1 MKNNSITS
9 YQFFST
15 MFLSTLA
22 YMLFFDNTATVFQL
36 LYILLALGINILFIS
51 FYRGKRNIISNI
63 IIYLYFTVISA
74 LSVAKLS
81 QYMHV
86 VLKSGPYWAII
97 LLILISAYFCSY
109 KGLEPLARASQIIL
123 FFVFIF
129 LLYIFIS
136 PFSTVKMDFSRINTH
151 LYTNFL
157 PILILLLPS
166 FSYVA
171 LNDNITDCKKSPLFI
186 YSVIEFAVL
195 GLSVFFS
202 SFLNA
207 YYPMDVITKNVKY
220 GIFKGGDCLYLT
232 IITISVLYIISI
244 GCQSA
249 TVNHRKYKLKNAVFI
264 GITGVATAFL
274 LLFI

>member
-22 YMLFFDNTATVFQL
+22 YMIFIDNTATVFQL
-36 LYILLALGINILFIS
+36 LYIILALGINILFIS
-51 FYRGKRNIISNI
+51 FYRGKTNIISNI
-63 IIYLYFTVISA
+63 IIHLYFIVISA

-123 FFVFIF
+123 FFLFIF

-136 PFSTVKMDFSRINTH
+136 PFFTIKMDWSKINSS

-157 PILILLLPS
+157 PLLILLLPS

-171 LNDNITDCKKSPLFI
+171 LYENIIDCKKSPLFI
-186 YSVIEFAVL
+186 YSLIEFAVL

-207 YYPMDVITKNVKY
+207 YYPMDIITKNVKY

-232 IITISVLYIISI
+232 IITVSVLYIIST

-249 TVNHRKYKLKNAVFI
+249 AVKDSKIKLKNAVFI
-264 GITGVATAFL
+264 GITGIATAFV
-274 LLFI
+274 LLFM

>member
-1 MKNNSITS
+1 MRNNSITS
-9 YQFFST
+9 YQFFSL
-15 MFLSTLA
+15 MFLSTLI
-22 YMLFFDNTATVFQL
+22 YMLFIDNTATAFQL
-36 LYILLALGINILFIS
+36 LYILLALAVNILFIS
-51 FYRGKRNIISNI
+51 LYHGKRNLITNI
-63 IIYLYFTVISA
+63 IIYLYFIGVSA

-86 VLKSGPYWAII
+86 VLKSGPYWALV

-123 FFVFIF
+123 FFLFIF

-136 PFSTVKMDFSRINTH
+136 PFFTIKMDWSKINSS

-157 PILILLLPS
+157 PLLILLLPS

-171 LNDNITDCKKSPLFI
+171 LYENIIDCKKSPLFI
-186 YSVIEFAVL
+186 YSLIEFAVL

-207 YYPMDVITKNVKY
+207 YYPMDIITKNVKY

-232 IITISVLYIISI
+232 IITVSVLYIIST

-249 TVNHRKYKLKNAVFI
+249 AVKDSKIKLKNAVFI
-264 GITGVATAFL
+264 GITGIATAFV
-274 LLFI
+274 LLFM